1 VRFEGSVSN
10 IGDETTTSFV
20 SFQNSSLVQRKDLD
34 FTEKLWN
41 FCQGDILFI
50 VSIRNFSLQC

>member
-1 VRFEGSVSN
+1 MRFEGSVSN
-10 IGDETTTSFV
+10 IGDETTTSFM

-50 VSIRNFSLQC
+50 VSI